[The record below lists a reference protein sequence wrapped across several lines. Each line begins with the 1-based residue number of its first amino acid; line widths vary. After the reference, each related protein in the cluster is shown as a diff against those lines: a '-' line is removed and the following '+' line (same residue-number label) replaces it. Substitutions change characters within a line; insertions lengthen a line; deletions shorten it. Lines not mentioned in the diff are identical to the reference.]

1 MASNRHTNQ
10 PTDESSPEQWAEF
23 LTPEQRLTAIAD
35 ILSTI
40 AIRVIKKRHE
50 NTPPQSN

>member
-1 MASNRHTNQ
+1 MAAHRHTNQ
-10 PTDESSPEQWAEF
+10 STEEASPEQWAEF

-40 AIRVIKKRHE
+40 AVRIIKKRHE
-50 NTPPQSN
+50 NTETSAN